1 MHMNNKFQGI
11 HEEAQLLKLEINK
24 HRLNQIVRFR
34 NKVVDKIAIKIW

>member
-1 MHMNNKFQGI
+1 MNNKFQGI